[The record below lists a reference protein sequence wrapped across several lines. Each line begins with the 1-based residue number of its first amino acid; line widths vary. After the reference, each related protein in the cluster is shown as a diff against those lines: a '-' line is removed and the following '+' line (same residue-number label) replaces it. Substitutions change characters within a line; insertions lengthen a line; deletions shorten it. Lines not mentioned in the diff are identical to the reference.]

1 MNLSKLKEIWKNVHS
16 TYKITDKNKQLI
28 TNKNYL
34 KFLAEEESQ
43 MISKFLVEKF
53 PEASKMFEKF
63 SQEDIFNF
71 ILLSNISEYKEGS
84 IIFSRETQC
93 KSYIFILNGIIYRDK
108 DNSLKEGNIYGQ
120 MIKDKFKYDI
130 KAQSDIE
137 LITIIKEDF
146 DKIIYNINKRT
157 KLFKINF
164 IKKNFPDIRKFP
176 ENIYQE
182 ILSFFDRMQYKK
194 YDKILIKGNYN
205 EYIYLIISGQVAI
218 CQNSEIISTT
228 FSIYDYIILEKLGRG
243 DLIGIN
249 SALKGGKNLYTYIVI
264 TEEVELY
271 RISKS
276 DYNFYFRRE
285 FDDYS
290 SGIISIEDLQEIS
303 CNKKIEFLKNP
314 KNEDFSKFGI
324 KIATQNITDYKPG
337 IIVYEEQIRNTL
349 HEKWRMGN
357 FDMSEFHN
365 KLLGEKKKRIEEAKI
380 SHYGN
385 NVNNNNSFK
394 IQKFNPLYF
403 VNNGKLNLKK
413 KKKEKI
419 NTENNCELSIEKE
432 EIK

>member
-1 MNLSKLKEIWKNVHS
+1 MNLSKLKKIWKNVHS

-34 KFLAEEESQ
+34 KFLAEEECQ

-146 DKIIYNINKRT
+146 DKIIYNINRRT

-164 IKKNFPDIRKFP
+164 IKKNFPDIRNFP

-249 SALKGGKNLYTYIVI
+249 SALKGGKNLYTHIVI
-264 TEEVELY
+264 TDEVELY

-276 DYNFYFRRE
+276 DYTFYFRRE

-303 CNKKIEFLKNP
+303 CNKKIEFLKNS

-324 KIATQNITDYKPG
+324 KIATQNITDDKPG

-349 HEKWRMGN
+349 HEKWKMGN

-380 SHYGN
+380 SHYEN

-413 KKKEKI
+413 KKKEK
-419 NTENNCELSIEKE
+419 NKQ
-432 EIK
+432 